1 MKLFRQIGAAFL
13 AALLVASPALANKK
27 DEAHSG
33 TVTLAKTA
41 GGYTYLKIKESGKD
55 VWIAALPMT
64 VAVGDKVEYAGG
76 DTMKDFKSKAMD
88 QTFDSIR
95 FVSRIHVV
103 NKDMPKDDIHKG
115 MAGMPMDDVHKG
127 VKPEAGKVAT
137 APKKGEISKP
147 KGGKT
152 VAELHSEKDKLN
164 GKKVTARAKVMK
176 VSKNIL
182 GKNWITMSDG
192 SGKAPDDKIVVATLE
207 TPAIGDVLTAS
218 GVLKTNVNL
227 GAGYLYKVVIEDAKF
242 TK

>member
-1 MKLFRQIGAAFL
+1 MKLFRLMGAAFL
-13 AALLVASPALANKK
+13 AALLHATPALANK
-27 DEAHSG
+27 EEVHSG
-33 TVTLAKTA
+33 TVTFAKNA
-41 GGYTYLKIKESGKD
+41 GGYTYLKVKEAGKEK
-55 VWIAALPMT
+55 WLAALPMS

-88 QTFDSIR
+88 QTFDSIH

-137 APKKGEISKP
+137 APKQGEISKP
-147 KGGKT
+147 RGGKT
-152 VAELHSEKDKLN
+152 VAELYSEKDKLN

-227 GAGYLYKVVIEDAKF
+227 GAGYLYKVVIEDATFSK
-242 TK
+242 

>member
-1 MKLFRQIGAAFL
+1 MKSYTLIGT
-13 AALLVASPALANKK
+13 ALLAVLLHAAPALANK
-27 DEAHSG
+27 DAIQSG
-33 TVTLAKTA
+33 KVTYTKNA
-41 GGYTYLKIKESGKD
+41 GGYTYLKVKEAGKD
-55 VWIAALPMT
+55 VWIAAMPMT

-137 APKKGEISKP
+137 APKQGEISKP
-147 KGGKT
+147 RGGKT
-152 VAELHSEKDKLN
+152 VAELYSEKDKLN

-182 GKNWITMSDG
+182 GKNWVTMSDG

-242 TK
+242 SK